1 MTEETPLKP
10 EEIPTATPVAESNAQ
25 PTPPQKKKSG
35 ASRLFDKESRLG
47 RFNRSAVRGLGWFV
61 GLFALGFF
69 AAFLLLYTPKAQDYE
84 SVLANYQQTSQQLDE
99 AQTSLK
105 KLQNENGALQTE
117 IERYQMLNDTYVISE
132 QTLQVQMALQQ
143 HDSQGAAYALKKL
156 QSSFESYL
164 PEVQKVD
171 ADLAKV
177 IQGRLTVVEAELSSD
192 TKTAQMDL
200 ETILKN
206 LQEVKTRLQAE

>member
-1 MTEETPLKP
+1 MTEETPLKR
-10 EEIPTATPVAESNAQ
+10 EEIPSNPAAENNAQ
-25 PTPPQKKKSG
+25 PVTTQKKKSG

-47 RFNRSAVRGLGWFV
+47 RINRSIVRGLGWFV

-69 AAFLLLYTPKAQDYE
+69 AAFLLLYMPKAQDYE
-84 SVLANYQQTSQQLDE
+84 SVLANYQQTSGQLEE
-99 AQTSLK
+99 AQNSLK
-105 KLQNENGALQTE
+105 TLQSENDTLKNEVG
-117 IERYQMLNDTYVISE
+117 RYQTLSNTYAISE

-143 HDSQGAAYALKKL
+143 HDIQFAAYALKKL
-156 QSSFESYL
+156 QSSFETYL

-177 IQGRLTVVEAELSSD
+177 IQGRLAVVEAELSSD
-192 TKTAQMDL
+192 AKTAQMDL

-206 LQEVKTRLQAE
+206 LGEVKSKLQAE